1 MEEKLLKVTMERI
14 KDFEFNIKFEPHM
27 AELLMDE
34 PSPLGADKGPNASRV
49 LSAAIGNC
57 LTASLLFCLQKARI
71 EVGNVKTEVTTALH
85 RTDKGRLRIGNSE
98 VAIRMDIGTE
108 APNRMGQC
116 IRLFEDFC
124 VVTQSVRKGIPV
136 AVKVQNQ
143 DGVELYNSEAAES

>member
-1 MEEKLLKVTMERI
+1 MDEKQLTVTMERI
-14 KDFEFNIKFEPHM
+14 NNFEFKVKFEPHM

-34 PSPLGADKGPNASRV
+34 PTPLGADKGPNASRV

-71 EVGNVKTEVTTALH
+71 EVGAVKTEVATAIH
-85 RTDKGRLRIGNSE
+85 RTEKGRLRIGGSA
-98 VAIRMDIGTE
+98 VAITMDIGAE

-124 VVTQSVRKGIPV
+124 VVTQSVRNGIPV
-136 AVKVQNQ
+136 SVKVKNQ
-143 DGVELYNSEAAES
+143 DGIELYNSEAAGS